1 MWHTLVVNSF
11 PGYADV
17 WLESNRIRIAG
28 FLINYSDIEYSSFP
42 KFGINFPMK
51 EMISEIDQDGNG
63 EISFNEFVW
72 LMTNDIH
79 DDEIEDDIREAFRCF
94 DKDGHGFIPI
104 SGCIIYFPIQI
115 SPLG

>member
-1 MWHTLVVNSF
+1 MIRKTGGLLRGERPTLVVNSF

-28 FLINYSDIEYSSFP
+28 FLINYSDIEYSSQSLQ
-42 KFGINFPMK
+42 INFPMK

-72 LMTNDIH
+72 LMT
-79 DDEIEDDIREAFRCF
+79 R
-94 DKDGHGFIPI
+94 
-104 SGCIIYFPIQI
+104 
-115 SPLG
+115 

>member
-1 MWHTLVVNSF
+1 
-11 PGYADV
+11 
-17 WLESNRIRIAG
+17 
-28 FLINYSDIEYSSFP
+28 
-42 KFGINFPMK
+42 MK

>member
-1 MWHTLVVNSF
+1 
-11 PGYADV
+11 
-17 WLESNRIRIAG
+17 
-28 FLINYSDIEYSSFP
+28 
-42 KFGINFPMK
+42 
-51 EMISEIDQDGNG
+51 MISEIDQDGNG

-104 SGCIIYFPIQI
+104 AGSIINIPIQLFTGLYSI
-115 SPLG
+115 G